1 MSLASLGAGISYRED
16 HADSREVEKVLC
28 EVRARIIEDERIKV
42 TLECGKLKLLKQPE
56 IIDSQ

>member
-1 MSLASLGAGISYRED
+1 MSLASLEAGISYRED

-42 TLECGKLKLLKQPE
+42 TLECGYTGMWKVE
-56 IIDSQ
+56 TIEAT